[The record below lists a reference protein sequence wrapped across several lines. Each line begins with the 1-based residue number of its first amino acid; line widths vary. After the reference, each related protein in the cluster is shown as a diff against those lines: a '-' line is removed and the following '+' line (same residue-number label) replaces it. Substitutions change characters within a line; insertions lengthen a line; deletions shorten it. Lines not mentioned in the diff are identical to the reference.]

1 MNNKKAKELRKII
14 NFDDEISKRVY
25 KRLKKQY
32 KKLSA
37 DARPI
42 FIKQI
47 KQTLN
52 AEERLEQ

>member
-37 DARPI
+37 DARPV

-52 AEERLEQ
+52 AEE

>member
-1 MNNKKAKELRKII
+1 MNNKKAKELRKLI

-37 DARPI
+37 DAKPI
-42 FIKQI
+42 FINQI
-47 KQTLN
+47 KKTLN
-52 AEERLEQ
+52 AEE